1 MFLGKEVRV
10 FLREQA
16 KESFIELKKR
26 NDKES
31 QSLVNSIE
39 RVIGILKQNPQFGEP
54 LRKEL
59 IPENMKKEGIKNLYR
74 VELSNYWRMLYTL
87 EGTRIEV
94 FAFILSIIDH
104 PTYNKIFKYKNW
116 NETKSPHNKHL
127 QGEAPLLWI
136 CKANWRHLEKFKSKD
151 KEYKILYKT
160 LH

>member
-74 VELSNYWRMLYTL
+74 VELSNYWGMLYTL
-87 EGTRIEV
+87 EVTKIEV

-104 PTYNKIFKYKNW
+104 PTYNKIFKYK
-116 NETKSPHNKHL
+116 
-127 QGEAPLLWI
+127 
-136 CKANWRHLEKFKSKD
+136 D
-151 KEYKILYKT
+151 
-160 LH
+160 

>member
-54 LRKEL
+54 IRKEL

-104 PTYNKIFKYKNW
+104 PTYNKIFKYKN
-116 NETKSPHNKHL
+116 
-127 QGEAPLLWI
+127 
-136 CKANWRHLEKFKSKD
+136 
-151 KEYKILYKT
+151 
-160 LH
+160 

>member
-54 LRKEL
+54 IRKEL

-104 PTYNKIFKYKNW
+104 PTYNKLFRY
-116 NETKSPHNKHL
+116 
-127 QGEAPLLWI
+127 
-136 CKANWRHLEKFKSKD
+136 R
-151 KEYKILYKT
+151 
-160 LH
+160 

>member
-54 LRKEL
+54 IRKEL
-59 IPENMKKEGIKNLYR
+59 IPDNMKKEGIKNLYR

-104 PTYNKIFKYKNW
+104 PTYNKLFRY
-116 NETKSPHNKHL
+116 
-127 QGEAPLLWI
+127 
-136 CKANWRHLEKFKSKD
+136 R
-151 KEYKILYKT
+151 
-160 LH
+160 